1 MKTSKKI
8 KLLLTQH
15 DMTITQLAKM
25 LNISQPALSQKL
37 KKDDFTESELE
48 SIAKAFNGEYIAYF
62 QFKDGSR
69 L

>member
-1 MKTSKKI
+1 MDTAKKI
-8 KLLLTQH
+8 KLLLVQH

-37 KKDDFTESELE
+37 KKDDFTESELVA
-48 SIAKAFNGEYIAYF
+48 IAKAFNGEYIAYF
-62 QFKDGSR
+62 QFRDGTR

>member
-1 MKTSKKI
+1 MSTAKKI

-15 DMTITQLAKM
+15 EMTITQLANI
-25 LNISQPALSQKL
+25 LNISQPAMSQKL
-37 KKDDFTESELE
+37 KKDDFTESELV
-48 SIAKAFNGEYIAYF
+48 SIAKVFDGEYIAYF

>member
-1 MKTSKKI
+1 MSTSKKI

-15 DMTITQLAKM
+15 EMTITQLAQQI
-25 LNISQPALSQKL
+25 NISQPAMSQKL
-37 KKDDFTESELE
+37 KKDDFTESELK
-48 SIAKAFNGEYIAYF
+48 SIAKAFDGEYIAYF